1 MDEEILKRIEIN
13 PKIMGGKP
21 VIKGTR
27 VTVVAILKRLAEG
40 LEIKEILE
48 EYPYLKKEDILA
60 AVAYAAKILGEET
73 VIPVS
78 P

>member
-13 PKIMGGKP
+13 SKIMGGKP

-40 LEIKEILE
+40 FEIEEILE
-48 EYPYLKKEDILA
+48 EYPYLKKKDILA
-60 AVAYAAKILGEET
+60 AVAYAAKVLGEEI